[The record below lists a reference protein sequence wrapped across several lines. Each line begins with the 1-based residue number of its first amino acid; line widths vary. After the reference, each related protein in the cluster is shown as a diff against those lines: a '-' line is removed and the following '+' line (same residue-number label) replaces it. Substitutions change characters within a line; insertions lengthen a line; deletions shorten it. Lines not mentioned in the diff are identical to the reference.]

1 MSVAL
6 LSQSNKSEFGIAQAS
21 SCIAGHNVLNK
32 RTASPT
38 AKNSIP
44 ERTYWSPTLGTGQ
57 TSGAKSQKC
66 FWHPEVLGQL
76 LSAKTL
82 FVYSCKCVLLV
93 KFGWW

>member
-6 LSQSNKSEFGIAQAS
+6 LSQSNKSEFGIAQPS

-57 TSGAKSQKC
+57 THTQTDTHTVVDMEVPPELKKQVC
-66 FWHPEVLGQL
+66 FRMLVD
-76 LSAKTL
+76 TCFL
-82 FVYSCKCVLLV
+82 FLEK
-93 KFGWW
+93 

>member
-6 LSQSNKSEFGIAQAS
+6 LSESYKSEFGIAQGS

-44 ERTYWSPTLGTGQ
+44 ERTYWSPTLGTGH
-57 TSGAKSQKC
+57 THTDTHTDSSGYGSS
-66 FWHPEVLGQL
+66 
-76 LSAKTL
+76 SAT
-82 FVYSCKCVLLV
+82 
-93 KFGWW
+93 

>member
-6 LSQSNKSEFGIAQAS
+6 LSKSKKSECGIAQPS

-57 TSGAKSQKC
+57 THTQTDTQTAVNMEVP
-66 FWHPEVLGQL
+66 PEL
-76 LSAKTL
+76 KND
-82 FVYSCKCVLLV
+82 F
-93 KFGWW
+93 

>member
-6 LSQSNKSEFGIAQAS
+6 LSQSKKSEFGIAQPS

-44 ERTYWSPTLGTGQ
+44 ECTYWSQTFGTGQ
-57 TSGAKSQKC
+57 TDRQTHTHTHTQTHTAVDMEVP
-66 FWHPEVLGQL
+66 PELKNWGPE
-76 LSAKTL
+76 
-82 FVYSCKCVLLV
+82 
-93 KFGWW
+93 

>member
-6 LSQSNKSEFGIAQAS
+6 LSQSKKSEFGIAQPS

-57 TSGAKSQKC
+57 THTHIHKHTAVDMEVP
-66 FWHPEVLGQL
+66 PELKNWVLQDF
-76 LSAKTL
+76 T
-82 FVYSCKCVLLV
+82 
-93 KFGWW
+93 